1 MTQHSHQQH
10 SHHQH
15 SHQQHSHQHA
25 QAGHDE
31 AGLAELLDLDAEVL
45 GPYLEE
51 LTGWAAQHGPDRPR
65 TVVDM
70 GAGTGT
76 GTMALARRF
85 PAAEVIAIDSS
96 AFMLERLRAA
106 ATVRGPADRL
116 RVVQADLDLTWPEV
130 GAVDVV
136 WAALSLHHVADPDRV
151 LRDVHGALNPG
162 GVLVVVEMDSQMRF
176 LPDDLGMGRPGL
188 EVRCH
193 DVMAQAGW
201 NAHPDWR
208 PHLERAGFEMA
219 AQRSFTFDVSPVPPS
234 ARRYAHN
241 FLRRTRSALDGQL
254 ADDDLDTLDRLLA
267 DDGPEGVLHRDDL
280 TVRGSRTVWIGRR
293 P

>member
-1 MTQHSHQQH
+1 MEGMTQRT
-10 SHHQH
+10 HQH
-15 SHQQHSHQHA
+15 QHQH
-25 QAGHDE
+25 QHDGQSDHDE

-45 GPYLEE
+45 GGFLED
-51 LTGWAAQHGPDRPR
+51 LTGWVAQHGPDDTR
-65 TVVDM
+65 TVVDI

-85 PAAEVIAIDSS
+85 PAAELIAIDSS
-96 AFMLERLRAA
+96 AFMLERLRATA
-106 ATVRGPADRL
+106 GAQGLTDRL
-116 RVVQADLDLTWPEV
+116 RLVQADLDVAWPEV
-130 GAVDVV
+130 GEVDVV

-162 GVLVVVEMDSQMRF
+162 GVLAVVEMDSQMRF
-176 LPDDLGMGRPGL
+176 LPDDLGIGRPGL
-188 EVRCH
+188 ESRCH

-201 NAHPDWR
+201 NSHPDWR
-208 PHLERAGFEMA
+208 PHLERAGFEIA
-219 AQRSFTFDVSPVPPS
+219 AQRSSAIDVSPVPPS

-254 ADDDLDTLDRLLA
+254 AADDLDTLDRLLA
-267 DDGPEGVLHRDDL
+267 DDPAGVLHRDDL
-280 TVRGSRTVWIGRR
+280 TVRGSRTTWVGRR

>member
-1 MTQHSHQQH
+1 VGGMTQHSHQP
-10 SHHQH
+10 
-15 SHQQHSHQHA
+15 HSHQHHEHA
-25 QAGHDE
+25 QNGHDE

-45 GPYLEE
+45 GAYLEE
-51 LTGWAAQHGPDRPR
+51 VTGWVAQHGPDGTR

-106 ATVRGPADRL
+106 AAARGLADRL
-116 RVVQADLDLTWPEV
+116 RVVQADLDVAWPEV
-130 GAVDVV
+130 GTVDVV

-151 LRDVHGALNPG
+151 LRDVHGALHPG
-162 GVLVVVEMDSQMRF
+162 GVLAVVEMDSQMRF
-176 LPDDLGMGRPGL
+176 LPDDLGIGRPGL
-188 EVRCH
+188 ESRCH

-219 AQRSFTFDVSPVPPS
+219 DQRSSTIGVSPVPPS

-254 ADDDLDTLDRLLA
+254 SADDLDTLDRLLA
-267 DDGPEGVLHRDDL
+267 DDDPEGVLHRDDL
-280 TVRGSRTVWIGRR
+280 TVRGSRTAWIGRR